1 MSSLQLTTALETI
14 LTELCDIL
22 NMRMAA
28 LDRWTW
34 GPQVLVEQRRK
45 INGEFSIHFDPD
57 LLQAIFLHYIG
68 VQWYVNLSQDVST
81 ELTSNQ

>member
-1 MSSLQLTTALETI
+1 
-14 LTELCDIL
+14 
-22 NMRMAA
+22 MAA
-28 LDRWTW
+28 LENWSW

-68 VQWYVNLSQDVST
+68 VQWYLHWLSTNLTQ
-81 ELTSNQ
+81 LTNLD